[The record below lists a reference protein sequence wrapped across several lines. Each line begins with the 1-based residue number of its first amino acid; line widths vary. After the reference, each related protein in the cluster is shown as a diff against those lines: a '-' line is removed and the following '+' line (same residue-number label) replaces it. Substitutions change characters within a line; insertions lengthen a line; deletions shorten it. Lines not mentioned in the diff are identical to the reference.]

1 MYQYSLL
8 IMYFVCI
15 YIASSLGLIPLL
27 HAENRLEQGSMC
39 IKSTHIHAIITGNH
53 PSVLLGIH
61 VHIPIPTSESMRQQ
75 R

>member
-27 HAENRLEQGSMC
+27 HAENRLEQDYAWSLHM
-39 IKSTHIHAIITGNH
+39 
-53 PSVLLGIH
+53 L
-61 VHIPIPTSESMRQQ
+61 
-75 R
+75 